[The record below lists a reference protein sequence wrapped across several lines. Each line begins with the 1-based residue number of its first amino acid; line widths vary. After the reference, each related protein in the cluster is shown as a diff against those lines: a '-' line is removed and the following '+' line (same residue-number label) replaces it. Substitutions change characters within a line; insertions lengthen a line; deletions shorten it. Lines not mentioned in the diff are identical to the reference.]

1 MQTQYMESLPV
12 DVPPNVMVIFGAGG
26 DLTSRKLIPALYHL
40 YRDSSGPRN
49 FAVLGVS
56 YHELDDDSFRARL
69 SEAFREHTGNE
80 FDAALW
86 ERLMR
91 CVYFMPGDFTDPDMY
106 SRLDERL
113 QRITSEY
120 AIPENYLFYL
130 ATPQRFFADIITGLS
145 HNGLLQEQPPV
156 WRRLIIEKPFGDD
169 LQSAI
174 ELNRHLHAVMN
185 ESQIYRIDHYLGKE
199 TVQNILAYRFANS
212 TVEPIWNR
220 QYIDHVQITV
230 AESLGVEQRG
240 GYYDSAGAL
249 RDMVPNHMLAL
260 LSVIAMEPSNSFA
273 ADAIRDEQTKVLR
286 AIQPLEHD
294 DVLTSTVRGQYGA
307 GVLSD
312 GRRVPDYRDE
322 PKVAA
327 NSSTETY
334 AALKLM
340 IDSWRWAGVPFYL
353 RTGKCLPGRYTE
365 VVIQY
370 RHAPNVMF
378 RDSLLKREDVPAN
391 SLVLRIQPNEGIGM
405 HFNAKLPGPTTH
417 LGAVNMNFSYSDHF
431 ESVPTTGYETL
442 IHDCMTGDAT
452 LFKRADQVE
461 AAWLLMEPILD
472 VWSALPVRDFP
483 NYTAGSWGPAAA
495 DQLLAAD
502 GRAWRACQACKH
514 DSA

>member
-1 MQTQYMESLPV
+1 
-12 DVPPNVMVIFGAGG
+12 
-26 DLTSRKLIPALYHL
+26 
-40 YRDSSGPRN
+40 
-49 FAVLGVS
+49 
-56 YHELDDDSFRARL
+56 
-69 SEAFREHTGNE
+69 
-80 FDAALW
+80 
-86 ERLMR
+86 
-91 CVYFMPGDFTDPDMY
+91 
-106 SRLDERL
+106 
-113 QRITSEY
+113 
-120 AIPENYLFYL
+120 
-130 ATPQRFFADIITGLS
+130 
-145 HNGLLQEQPPV
+145 
-156 WRRLIIEKPFGDD
+156 
-169 LQSAI
+169 
-174 ELNRHLHAVMN
+174 
-185 ESQIYRIDHYLGKE
+185 
-199 TVQNILAYRFANS
+199 
-212 TVEPIWNR
+212 
-220 QYIDHVQITV
+220 
-230 AESLGVEQRG
+230 
-240 GYYDSAGAL
+240 
-249 RDMVPNHMLAL
+249 MVPNHMLAL
-260 LSVIAMEPSNSFA
+260 LSVIAMEPSNSFD

-294 DVLTSTVRGQYGA
+294 DVLTSTVRGQYAA
-307 GVLSD
+307 GILPD

-327 NSSTETY
+327 DSKTETY
-334 AALKLM
+334 VAIKLM

-417 LGAVNMNFSYSDHF
+417 LGAVNMNFRYSDHF

-442 IHDCMTGDAT
+442 IHDCMIGDAT

-495 DQLLAAD
+495 DELLAAD
-502 GRAWRACQACKH
+502 GRSWRACQACTH
-514 DSA
+514 NGT

>member
-1 MQTQYMESLPV
+1 
-12 DVPPNVMVIFGAGG
+12 
-26 DLTSRKLIPALYHL
+26 
-40 YRDSSGPRN
+40 
-49 FAVLGVS
+49 
-56 YHELDDDSFRARL
+56 
-69 SEAFREHTGNE
+69 
-80 FDAALW
+80 
-86 ERLMR
+86 
-91 CVYFMPGDFTDPDMY
+91 
-106 SRLDERL
+106 
-113 QRITSEY
+113 
-120 AIPENYLFYL
+120 
-130 ATPQRFFADIITGLS
+130 
-145 HNGLLQEQPPV
+145 
-156 WRRLIIEKPFGDD
+156 
-169 LQSAI
+169 
-174 ELNRHLHAVMN
+174 
-185 ESQIYRIDHYLGKE
+185 
-199 TVQNILAYRFANS
+199 
-212 TVEPIWNR
+212 
-220 QYIDHVQITV
+220 VQITV

-249 RDMVPNHMLAL
+249 RDMVPSHMLAL
-260 LSVIAMEPSNSFA
+260 LSVIAMEPSNSFD

-294 DVLTSTVRGQYGA
+294 EVLTSTVRGQYAA
-307 GVLSD
+307 GVLAD

-327 NSSTETY
+327 DSKTETY
-334 AALKLM
+334 VAIKLM

-442 IHDCMTGDAT
+442 IHDCMIGDAT

-502 GRAWRACQACKH
+502 GRAWRACQVCKH

>member
-1 MQTQYMESLPV
+1 MKTQSMESLPIN
-12 DVPPNVMVIFGAGG
+12 VPSNVMVIFGAGG

-40 YRDSSGPRN
+40 HRDSAGPQN

-56 YHELDDDSFRARL
+56 YHKLDDDSFRVKL
-69 SEAFREHTGNE
+69 TEAVQEHMGNE
-80 FDAALW
+80 YDAALW
-86 ERLMR
+86 EQLMG
-91 CVYFMPGDFTDPDMY
+91 CVYFMSGDFTDPDMY
-106 SRLDERL
+106 ARLNERL
-113 QRITSEY
+113 QRITSEGD
-120 AIPENYLFYL
+120 ILENYLFYL
-130 ATPQRFFADIITGLS
+130 ATPPRYFSDIVTGLS
-145 HNGLLQEQPPV
+145 SNSLLQEHPPI
-156 WRRLIIEKPFGDD
+156 WRRLVIEKPFGHD

-174 ELNRHLHAVMN
+174 ELNRHLHTVMN

-249 RDMVPNHMLAL
+249 RDMVPSHMLAL
-260 LSVIAMEPSNSFA
+260 LSVIAMEPSNSFD

-294 DVLTSTVRGQYGA
+294 EVLTSTVRGQYAA
-307 GVLSD
+307 GVLAD

-327 NSSTETY
+327 DSKTETY
-334 AALKLM
+334 VAIKLM

-442 IHDCMTGDAT
+442 IHDCMIGDAT

-502 GRAWRACQACKH
+502 GRAWRACQVCKH